1 MILGVPPTVRSLHA
15 RVCDFSKV
23 VLSACFVGHQAP
35 AVLVQ
40 RVLRL
45 HEKGYFPLEA
55 MIRTY
60 ALEDINKAV
69 DDARSGA
76 AVKPVLLH

>member
-1 MILGVPPTVRSLHA
+1 
-15 RVCDFSKV
+15 
-23 VLSACFVGHQAP
+23 
-35 AVLVQ
+35 
-40 RVLRL
+40 
-45 HEKGYFPLEA
+45 

-60 ALEDINKAV
+60 ALEDIAKAV

>member
-1 MILGVPPTVRSLHA
+1 
-15 RVCDFSKV
+15 
-23 VLSACFVGHQAP
+23 
-35 AVLVQ
+35 VQ

-45 HEKGYFPLEA
+45 HGKSSFPLEA

-60 ALEDINKAV
+60 ALNDIDKAV

-76 AVKPVLLH
+76 AVKPVLLHE

>member
-1 MILGVPPTVRSLHA
+1 LRTNAFALLEGRTVTG
-15 RVCDFSKV
+15 CI
-23 VLSACFVGHQAP
+23 VGHQAP
-35 AVLVQ
+35 AILVQ

-45 HEKGYFPLEA
+45 HEKGHFPVEA
-55 MIRTY
+55 MICTY
-60 ALEDINKAV
+60 ALDDIDKAM

>member
-1 MILGVPPTVRSLHA
+1 MHLHG
-15 RVCDFSKV
+15 K
-23 VLSACFVGHQAP
+23 GH
-35 AVLVQ
+35 
-40 RVLRL
+40 
-45 HEKGYFPLEA
+45 FPVEA

-60 ALEDINKAV
+60 ALDDIDKAV